1 MLALA
6 PGASEAAV
14 IHALDRTLAPYGG
27 RGAYGRPDHPSHRFL
42 EDELSQQRT
51 TAVVLPVLFF
61 GVATFLLTVVLGRL
75 VGAQREQIAALKALG
90 YPAWPIAL
98 HYAKFVAALC
108 ALGSAI
114 GIAGGFWLGKG
125 MLATYRPFL
134 RFPEM
139 PFVLPGWLLLFGV
152 TASFAAA
159 FIGVV
164 TALRRVLILPAAE
177 GLRPAPPADLSG
189 WSPRRLGRKLGPQQ
203 KMVLRGLLGRPL
215 RTALTV
221 LGLALAVPMVVLGL
235 FWRDALESMVSI
247 QFDTIMRAN
256 AFVTFTDA
264 RAARA
269 VRELASVPGVLAAEG
284 QRVVLARINAGNRTY
299 RLGLTGIS
307 ETADLNVPRDALL
320 KRIEIP
326 ADGLALSRRLAR
338 RLGVRAGDTV
348 WVEVMEG
355 SRPSF
360 PLTVGSLVD
369 DVIGMNA
376 YMRIDNLNRLMG
388 DDDLISQ
395 AALLV
400 DPAKAPSVWSE
411 LNERPRHRGDWC
423 EVCLVKILP

>member
-1 MLALA
+1 
-6 PGASEAAV
+6 
-14 IHALDRTLAPYGG
+14 
-27 RGAYGRPDHPSHRFL
+27 
-42 EDELSQQRT
+42 
-51 TAVVLPVLFF
+51 
-61 GVATFLLTVVLGRL
+61 
-75 VGAQREQIAALKALG
+75 
-90 YPAWPIAL
+90 
-98 HYAKFVAALC
+98 
-108 ALGSAI
+108 
-114 GIAGGFWLGKG
+114 
-125 MLATYRPFL
+125 
-134 RFPEM
+134 
-139 PFVLPGWLLLFGV
+139 
-152 TASFAAA
+152 
-159 FIGVV
+159 
-164 TALRRVLILPAAE
+164 
-177 GLRPAPPADLSG
+177 
-189 WSPRRLGRKLGPQQ
+189 
-203 KMVLRGLLGRPL
+203 
-215 RTALTV
+215 
-221 LGLALAVPMVVLGL
+221 
-235 FWRDALESMVSI
+235 MVSI

-256 AFVTFTDA
+256 AVVTFTDA

-307 ETADLNVPRDALL
+307 ETADLNVPRDASL

-360 PLTVGSLVD
+360 PLTVASLVD

-400 DPAKAPSVWSE
+400 DPDKAPSVWRE
-411 LNERPRHRGDWC
+411 LNERPRIAAIGVKSAWLKSFHETVGNLVLISAIFLTGFGLIIVVGMVYNTARVAFHERGWELASLRVLGFTEA
-423 EVCLVKILP
+423 EVSRILLAELGVAVLLAMPLASRSLSSSSILSSRPTAARVSRSPRSCGRRRSQPQSSSCLARRPRARWSSSDRSAGSASSPP